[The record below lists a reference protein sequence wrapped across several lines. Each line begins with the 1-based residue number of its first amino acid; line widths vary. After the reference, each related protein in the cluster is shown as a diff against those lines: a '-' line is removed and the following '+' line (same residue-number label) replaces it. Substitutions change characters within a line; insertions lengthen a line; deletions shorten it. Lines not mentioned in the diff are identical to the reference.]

1 MRIYNP
7 QNQFGKDLV
16 TKELVSTNLAA
27 ITGYALSDSAVTPEK
42 GTLQAQIDALKTG
55 KLSYVIL
62 TKEQWDYKKGHLGD
76 EDVNTVFLVPEG
88 TAEEGSHNIYTEYLV
103 YKITGSTPTIKYEKI
118 GEIGGDVSEL
128 VSRIKALEDN
138 SIGDVKVTDDDETG
152 AIIVNVADAAKEQ
165 NPKKTATI
173 TVLPASTEHHGVA
186 KLSANNT
193 AETAGTGTSV
203 ELVVAEQQ
211 LTLVKVGLDG
221 KIDGLTKGTT
231 VAVGQVRVADV
242 SITESEHVSGVFTI
256 SPVSGAA
263 TVKILTVE
271 DNTGEEWSHKSV
283 ADEGNTGVKF
293 QVWNDESATKTDWDD
308 MDASS
313 RPSGFKVTYVVLTL
327 PQA

>member
-62 TKEQWDYKKGHLGD
+62 TKEQWDVKKVHLGD

-138 SIGDVKVTDDDETG
+138 SIGDVKVTDSTN
-152 AIIVNVADAAKEQ
+152 AITVEVADAAKEQ

-173 TVLPASTEHHGVA
+173 TVRAASTTQYGVA
-186 KLSANNT
+186 KLSAKND

-203 ELVVAEQQ
+203 EFVVAEQQ

-221 KIDGLTKGTT
+221 KIDDLTNATT

-283 ADEGNTGVKF
+283 ADDDTGVKF

>member
-62 TKEQWDYKKGHLGD
+62 TKEQWNDKKGDLKD

-103 YKITGSTPTIKYEKI
+103 YKTTGSTPTIKYEKI

-128 VSRIKALEDN
+128 VSRIEALEDN
-138 SIGDVKVTDDDETG
+138 SIGDVKVTDSTG
-152 AIIVNVADAAKEQ
+152 AITVEVADATEQ

-173 TVLPASTEHHGVA
+173 TVRAASTTQYGVA

-203 ELVVAEQQ
+203 
-211 LTLVKVGLDG
+211 
-221 KIDGLTKGTT
+221 
-231 VAVGQVRVADV
+231 
-242 SITESEHVSGVFTI
+242 
-256 SPVSGAA
+256 
-263 TVKILTVE
+263 
-271 DNTGEEWSHKSV
+271 
-283 ADEGNTGVKF
+283 
-293 QVWNDESATKTDWDD
+293 
-308 MDASS
+308 
-313 RPSGFKVTYVVLTL
+313 
-327 PQA
+327 

>member
-1 MRIYNP
+1 M
-7 QNQFGKDLV
+7 L
-16 TKELVSTNLAA
+16 
-27 ITGYALSDSAVTPEK
+27 EK
-42 GTLQAQIDALKTG
+42 GTVSKSDTWLWLKGLIDKTS
-55 KLSYVIL
+55 KTPEEEAKIEQYIKTIIL
-62 TKEQWDYKKGHLGD
+62 VD
-76 EDVNTVFLVPEG
+76 EGGGESG
-88 TAEEGSHNIYTEYLV
+88 NIYTEYLV
-103 YKITGSTPTIKYEKI
+103 FDKGTETAHDYAYEKI
-118 GEIGGDVSEL
+118 GEIGGDVSKL

-138 SIGDVKVTDDDETG
+138 SIGDVKVTDSTN
-152 AIIVNVADAAKEQ
+152 AITVEVASDMGQ

-173 TVLPASTEHHGVA
+173 TVRAASTTQYGVA

-193 AETAGTGTSV
+193 AETAGTGESA
-203 ELVVAEQQ
+203 ELVVAEEQ
-211 LTLVKVGLDG
+211 LRLVKVGLDG
-221 KIDGLTKGTT
+221 KIDGLTKGDT

-283 ADEGNTGVKF
+283 AGDANGVKF
-293 QVWNDESATKTDWDD
+293 QVWNNESATKTDWDD